1 MGVVEG
7 CGRWQVLQAT
17 ATMGCVARETYSN
30 LINGLS
36 SYGLL
41 YANIIGICRDGGGG
55 GGLSIGCQVS
65 IGAYN
70 MRLLIVYRLSY
81 IVTYWTEIY

>member
-1 MGVVEG
+1 MFEQHDVCLTHNARGRVRVVVVEG

-36 SYGLL
+36 SNGLL
-41 YANIIGICRDGGGG
+41 YANIIGICRGGGG
-55 GGLSIGCQVS
+55 WSFYWVS
-65 IGAYN
+65 GVNRGI
-70 MRLLIVYRLSY
+70 
-81 IVTYWTEIY
+81 